1 MIALDRKLEIRTT
14 TNYDTTVILL
24 ERSTRAQRV
33 DMPDY
38 HVDIIDETWSVIGA
52 WPIADGTDQ
61 ALTDYLSD
69 ATAGIRDDGI
79 PILDLWDA
87 TCPDETDPDAYGE
100 LIPDDEIRRDLY
112 CPACGLWIGDP
123 DDPTISMISLKHDSA
138 GYNGSWHCA

>member
-1 MIALDRKLEIRTT
+1 MNGLGG
-14 TNYDTTVILL
+14 NG
-24 ERSTRAQRV
+24 V
-33 DMPDY
+33 DDWQPPLKY
-38 HVDIIDETWSVIGA
+38 
-52 WPIADGTDQ
+52 
-61 ALTDYLSD
+61 
-69 ATAGIRDDGI
+69 
-79 PILDLWDA
+79 

>member
-1 MIALDRKLEIRTT
+1 MIAPARKLEIRTT

-24 ERSTRAQRV
+24 ERETRAQRV
-33 DMPDY
+33 AMPDY
-38 HVDIIDETWSVIGA
+38 HVDIIDETWRVIGA

-69 ATAGIRDDGI
+69 ANAGIRDDGI

-87 TCPDETDPDAYGE
+87 TPPDETDPDAYGA
-100 LIPDDEIRRDLY
+100 LIPDEEIRRDLY

-123 DDPTISMISLKHDSA
+123 DDPTISMISLRHDSA
-138 GYNGSWHCA
+138 GC